1 MKLGAADFPRLQW
14 SLLAALLMLAVGAGG
29 VYAAYHLATLAERDQ
44 RAVQTERD
52 DADRKLRRVR
62 QEEDDIKQKSTVF
75 NELVR
80 RGIVGDERRL
90 EWVEQLKAIRQQR
103 QLLELAYEIAP
114 QRPLTALPGS
124 SYGYFASAMKLQLKL
139 LHEEDLTRLLADL
152 HEQASAL
159 ILVRSCDVSRLAGG
173 NAEARTAG
181 GVQAKLQ
188 ADCLLDWVTL
198 REVAA
203 K

>member
-1 MKLGAADFPRLQW
+1 MKLTATDFPRLQW
-14 SLLAALLMLAVGAGG
+14 SLLAALLMLAVGAGS
-29 VYAAYHLATLAERDQ
+29 VYFAHHFASTAARQ
-44 RAVQTERD
+44 RVAVQAERD

-62 QEEDDIKQKSTVF
+62 QEEDDIKQKSAVF
-75 NELVR
+75 NDLIR
-80 RGIVGDERRL
+80 RGVVGEEKRL

-103 QLLELAYEIAP
+103 QLLELQYEIAP
-114 QRPLTALPGS
+114 QRPLAPLPGS

-152 HEQASAL
+152 REQASAL
-159 ILVRSCDVSRLAGG
+159 IVIRSCDIARLPGG
-173 NAEARTAG
+173 GDARTP

-188 ADCLLDWVTL
+188 ADCLIDWVTL